1 MNIKK
6 TLEQKEKILLGLD
19 KAFEQLIEFKKY
31 KKTDL
36 VILKDQKIT
45 RVKP

>member
-1 MNIKK
+1 MNLQKA
-6 TLEQKEKILLGLD
+6 LEIKEKILFGLD

>member
-1 MNIKK
+1 MNPQKA
-6 TLEQKEKILLGLD
+6 LEIKEKILLGLD

-31 KKTDL
+31 NKTDL

-45 RVKP
+45 RAKP